1 MMDYNGLEFLQPGI
15 LGLSTQSWRVLII
28 AVMARLFKS
37 FSFFL
42 LFFSAAAAADLPK
55 PVAQAL
61 RAAGI
66 PQSSVGAVVQE
77 VGAPRPWLAVNARES
92 LNPASVMKLVTTYAA
107 LEARAIAGYVL
118 DRNGKRHTVVMIV
131 NHPRAP
137 EADAAIDA
145 LLAWVYASRLQSQ
158 LAP

>member
-1 MMDYNGLEFLQPGI
+1 
-15 LGLSTQSWRVLII
+15 
-28 AVMARLFKS
+28 MAQLFKCFS
-37 FSFFL
+37 FSL
-42 LFFSAAAAADLPK
+42 LFFSVAAAADLPK
-55 PVAQAL
+55 PVAQAGKRL
-61 RAAGI
+61 RA
-66 PQSSVGAVVQE
+66 
-77 VGAPRPWLAVNARES
+77 LARRAHQRGE
-92 LNPASVMKLVTTYAA
+92 PGRAA
-107 LEARAIAGYVL
+107 AIAGYVL